1 VVTVSVGPISP
12 KVHGAWLGAG
22 AGAGIANALIQLIQS
37 YGVHKALP
45 LSVTALIFTVTPPL
59 VAALGAWL
67 APLLP
72 SPIKKDIAAQVALL
86 PQPVAEQVYKREPV
100 ATVSSAVT
108 AGGPPVAVAGSGAG
122 GGGSAYPASNVSPGS
137 NNTP

>member
-1 VVTVSVGPISP
+1 MSVGPVSP

-22 AGAGIANALIQLIQS
+22 AGAAIANALIQLIQS

-45 LSVTALIFTVTPPL
+45 LSVTALIFTVTPPA

-86 PQPVAEQVYKREPV
+86 PQPKAEEVYKREPV
-100 ATVSSAVT
+100 AVPAAVMH
-108 AGGPPVAVAGSGAG
+108 GGPPVAVAGTGP
-122 GGGSAYPASNVSPGS
+122 GGGSSATVVPH
-137 NNTP
+137 NTP

>member
-1 VVTVSVGPISP
+1 MSVGPVSP

-22 AGAGIANALIQLIQS
+22 AGAAIANALIQLIQS

-45 LSVTALIFTVTPPL
+45 LSVTALIFTVTPPA

-86 PQPVAEQVYKREPV
+86 PQPKAEEVYKREPV
-100 ATVSSAVT
+100 TVPATATVMH
-108 AGGPPVAVAGSGAG
+108 GGPPVPVAATGTSAGS
-122 GGGSAYPASNVSPGS
+122 SATVVPH
-137 NNTP
+137 NTP